1 MKFHARQATNK
12 THRSGPHILAKI
24 EANQMNCSIYDSA
37 EEVVNSQPFYVHI
50 YKGPL
55 SSVTTVHYENKNPDK
70 LWLIENRKEA
80 IDIFC
85 LTSLRSLTLS
95 NSNIQFTPD
104 IQYLKNLN
112 ELIIRN
118 DNGRIGEYFPVEF
131 DQLPLSHMNLSNL
144 LSLKA
149 LPDGFGRK
157 LEILMLSKIPNLE
170 YLPENLFSLKSLFI
184 EQCPKLTYL
193 PSTIVAASNLRELTI
208 TRSGLLNIEL
218 NNFQEF
224 SYVTFSS
231 NPNLTLVSL
240 INMNIH
246 GNVDLSKNDQLSVV
260 IIRNFTRLSLNINS
274 LPSLQVLMLE
284 DISSLLS
291 LDLSKNPSLTDMT
304 FNNIKD
310 LLSLDMSQCQL
321 FEFPMEI
328 LKFGSSLQQLDLSGN
343 KLSSLPD
350 IFSSMLSGLKRLY
363 LSGNRLNNLAITTP
377 LFHLEELKLN
387 NNTLRSLSGI
397 HKHTALRYLI
407 LDHNY
412 IEEIPLEM
420 IKLQELVTL
429 SISNNRL
436 RTIPYRI
443 TNLRKL
449 TSINIK
455 LNPYMSRD
463 ESLTIKA
470 EFMLIRPSIRFDS
483 DY

>member
-1 MKFHARQATNK
+1 T
-12 THRSGPHILAKI
+12 S
-24 EANQMNCSIYDSA
+24 EANFTYCSIYDSD
-37 EEVVNSQPFYVHI
+37 EEIINSQPFYVNIGYPQTLKNASTI
-50 YKGPL
+50 Y
-55 SSVTTVHYENKNPDK
+55 YEFKRPNK
-70 LWLIENRKEA
+70 LWLVNNKKEA

-85 LTSLRSLTLS
+85 LKPLQSLILFSA
-95 NSNIQFTPD
+95 NITFTPD
-104 IQYLKNLN
+104 FQYLTNLI
-112 ELIIRN
+112 ELTIIN

-208 TRSGLLNIEL
+208 TRSGLLDIEL

-363 LSGNRLNNLAITTP
+363 LSGNRLNKNLAITTP